1 MEWQKKKILPI
12 HLFSEEILL
21 FPFKPLKSL
30 I

>member
-1 MEWQKKKILPI
+1 MEWQKKILPI
-12 HLFSEEILL
+12 HPFSEEILL